1 MLMMVLFTM
10 NLISRF
16 MWTESSLFL
25 RTKLNIVKAPCSV
38 AKMTL
43 SPPPAIRNLMGSSKI

>member
-1 MLMMVLFTM
+1 MMVLFTM

-43 SPPPAIRNLMGSSKI
+43 SPPPPAIRNLMGSSKI

>member
-1 MLMMVLFTM
+1 MMVLFTM